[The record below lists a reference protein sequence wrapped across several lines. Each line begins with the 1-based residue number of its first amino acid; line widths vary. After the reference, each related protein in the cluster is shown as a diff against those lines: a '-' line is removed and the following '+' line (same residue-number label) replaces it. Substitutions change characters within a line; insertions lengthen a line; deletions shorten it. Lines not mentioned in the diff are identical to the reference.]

1 MSTIRVIYEA
11 EPDFPPTDQ
20 HPQAVRYQVGEYWV
34 DAIGGEAGGAPA
46 GEALDRVLE
55 DLGRLLYQRRRE
67 DRERI
72 ARQIIDL
79 AKNTK

>member
-1 MSTIRVIYEA
+1 MTIIRMIYEA

-20 HPQAVRYQVGEYWV
+20 HPEAVRYQVGEFWV
-34 DAIGGEAGGAPA
+34 DAVGAPA
-46 GEALDRVLE
+46 GEALDQALENLGRVL
-55 DLGRLLYQRRRE
+55 YQERRE
-67 DRERI
+67 QRERI